1 MKYYVAIVTVSLP
14 GFITSCFSK
23 LLEKD
28 QITRHVGKYLD
39 CIQECLSH
47 YWLKAI

>member
-14 GFITSCFSK
+14 GFMLVAFFK

-28 QITRHVGKYLD
+28 QITCHVGKYLD
-39 CIQECLSH
+39 CI
-47 YWLKAI
+47 